1 MYFPDDQFALFK
13 FRTKMHLAASVRD
26 GVAESA
32 TFWGKRRQLSGHEFN
47 LIAH

>member
-13 FRTKMHLAASVRD
+13 FRTKMRLAASVRD

-32 TFWGKRRQLSGHEFN
+32 KRQLRDEIWRSASLWLYF
-47 LIAH
+47 